1 MMNEQDSGRGTPSS
15 TPVAI
20 VQTKKKFSF
29 SLVWLVPVVAVIIGG
44 WLVYKALSEKGPTI
58 TITFETAEGLEAGK
72 TKIKYK
78 DVEVGQV
85 ESINLVKDLS
95 HVIVTAELH
104 KGVTPYLTESTRFW
118 VVRARVA
125 AGGVS
130 GLGTIFS
137 GAYIGIDPGKPGKP
151 ALSFKGLEIP
161 PVITTGLPGGHFMLK
176 AETLGS
182 LDIGSPVYYRQ
193 IKVGQVVAYELEK
206 EGKAVDIKIF
216 IHAPHD
222 QEVRQNTRF
231 WNASG
236 LDVVVDASGI
246 RVNTESFV
254 TMMVGG
260 IAFDTPTNLERGGSA
275 EDGAIFQLYESREK
289 IFEKAYAERKP
300 WLLYF
305 DGSVRGLAV
314 GAPVELQGIK
324 IGEVTDITLEFDRKK
339 MAFRIPVLIETE
351 PERIKFLG
359 RESEPSDSDRKRGMN
374 ILVEKGLRAQLKT
387 GSLLTGQLLVSLDMY
402 PEAPPAKINWD
413 GRYPELPT
421 IPTPIEEITRSVT
434 RFVEKFDKMPLEQ
447 IGKDLRETMQN
458 LNKTTGDLQ
467 KLVQNLD
474 ASVVPAANT
483 TLEQTQKTLIKVDRL
498 LNADSP
504 TGHELK
510 RALGELADAARNISI
525 LMEYLERHPE
535 SVVFGKEKGNEK

>member
-1 MMNEQDSGRGTPSS
+1 MNEENGSSRNPSATPE
-15 TPVAI
+15 AI
-20 VQTKKKFSF
+20 VKTKKSFSF
-29 SLVWLVPVVAVIIGG
+29 SLVWLVPLVAALIGG
-44 WLVYKALSEKGPTI
+44 WLVYKAFSEKGPTI
-58 TITFETAEGLEAGK
+58 TITFKTAEGLEAGK

-78 DVEVGQV
+78 DVDIGQV
-85 ESINLVKDLS
+85 ESIDISEDLS
-95 HVIVTAELH
+95 HVIVTAEMGKRADKH
-104 KGVTPYLTESTRFW
+104 LTENTRFW

-151 ALSFKGLEIP
+151 ARSFEGLEIP
-161 PVITTGLPGGHFMLK
+161 PVITTGLPGAHFTLK
-176 AETLGS
+176 AERLGS

-206 EGKAVDIKIF
+206 DGTVVNIKIF
-216 IHAPHD
+216 IQAPHD

-236 LDVVVDASGI
+236 LDVSVDASGI
-246 RVNTESFV
+246 KVNTESFV

-260 IAFDTPTNLERGGSA
+260 IAFDTPTNLEPGSPA
-275 EDGAIFQLYESREK
+275 QENQTFRLFESRAKSLE
-289 IFEKAYAERKP
+289 EAYVRKRP
-300 WLLYF
+300 WLLHF

-314 GAPVELQGIK
+314 GAPVDFRGIE
-324 IGEVTDITLEFDRKK
+324 IGRVIDIILEFDWEKL
-339 MAFRIPVLIETE
+339 AFRIPVLIELE
-351 PERIKFLG
+351 PDRIDWVGKQTM
-359 RESEPSDSDRKRGMN
+359 DRRQGMDF
-374 ILVEKGLRAQLKT
+374 LVEKGLRARLKQ
-387 GSLLTGQLLVSLDMY
+387 GSLLTGQLYIALDMY
-402 PEAPPAKINWD
+402 PDAPPAKIVWSEP
-413 GRYPELPT
+413 YAELPT
-421 IPTPIEEITRSVT
+421 IPTPMEEITRGVT
-434 RFVEKFDKMPLEQ
+434 KFVEKFEKIPLEQ
-447 IGKDLRETMQN
+447 IGNDLRDTMAN
-458 LNKTTGDLQ
+458 LNKTTEDLQ

-474 ASVVPAANT
+474 ASVVPAANA

-525 LMEYLERHPE
+525 LVDYLERHPE

>member
-1 MMNEQDSGRGTPSS
+1 MNEENGSSRNPSATPE
-15 TPVAI
+15 AI
-20 VQTKKKFSF
+20 VKTKKSFSF
-29 SLVWLVPVVAVIIGG
+29 SLVWLVPLVAALIGG
-44 WLVYKALSEKGPTI
+44 WLVYKAFSEKGPTI
-58 TITFETAEGLEAGK
+58 TITFKTAEGLEAGK

-78 DVEVGQV
+78 DVDIGQV
-85 ESINLVKDLS
+85 ESIDISEDLS
-95 HVIVTAELH
+95 HVIVTAEMGKRADKH
-104 KGVTPYLTESTRFW
+104 LTENTRFW

-151 ALSFKGLEIP
+151 ARSFEGLEIP
-161 PVITTGLPGGHFMLK
+161 PVITTGLPGAHFTLK
-176 AETLGS
+176 AERLGS

-206 EGKAVDIKIF
+206 DGTAVDIKIF
-216 IHAPHD
+216 IQAPHD
-222 QEVRQNTRF
+222 QGVRQNTRF

-236 LDVVVDASGI
+236 LDVSVDASGI
-246 RVNTESFV
+246 KVNTESFV

-260 IAFDTPTNLERGGSA
+260 IAFDTPTNLEPGAPA
-275 EDGAIFQLYESREK
+275 EEGAVFNLYESRAKSLE
-289 IFEKAYAERKP
+289 EAYVRKRP
-300 WLLYF
+300 WLLHF

-314 GAPVELQGIK
+314 GAPVDFRGIE
-324 IGEVTDITLEFDRKK
+324 IGRVIDIILEFDWEKL
-339 MAFRIPVLIETE
+339 AFRIPVLIELE
-351 PERIKFLG
+351 PDRIDWVGKQTM
-359 RESEPSDSDRKRGMN
+359 DRRQGMDF
-374 ILVEKGLRAQLKT
+374 LVEKGLRARLKQ
-387 GSLLTGQLLVSLDMY
+387 GSLLTGQLYIALDMY
-402 PEAPPAKINWD
+402 PDAPPAKIVWSEP
-413 GRYPELPT
+413 YAELPT
-421 IPTPIEEITRSVT
+421 IPTPMEEITRGVT
-434 RFVEKFDKMPLEQ
+434 KFVEKFEKIPLEQ
-447 IGKDLRETMQN
+447 IGNDLRDTMAN
-458 LNKTTGDLQ
+458 LNKTTEDLQ

-474 ASVVPAANT
+474 ASVVPAANA

-525 LMEYLERHPE
+525 LVDYLERHPE

>member
-1 MMNEQDSGRGTPSS
+1 MNEQDSGSRNPSS
-15 TPVAI
+15 TPEAI

-29 SLVWLVPVVAVIIGG
+29 SIVWLVPVVAALIGG

-85 ESINLVKDLS
+85 ESIDLVKDLS
-95 HVIVTAELH
+95 HVIVTAELN
-104 KGVTPYLTESTRFW
+104 KGATPYLTENTRFW

-130 GLGTIFS
+130 GLGTLFS
-137 GAYIGIDPGKPGKP
+137 GAYIGVDPGKPGKP
-151 ALSFKGLEIP
+151 ARSFKGLEIQP
-161 PVITTGLPGGHFMLK
+161 IITTGLPGAHFMLK

-206 EGKAVDIKIF
+206 GGKAVDIKIF
-216 IHAPHD
+216 IHAPHH
-222 QEVRQNTRF
+222 QAVRQNTRF

-236 LDVVVDASGI
+236 LDVTLDASGI

-260 IAFDTPTNLERGGSA
+260 IAFDTPTNLEPSGQA
-275 EDGAIFQLYESREK
+275 EEGAIFKLYESRAK

-300 WLLYF
+300 WLTYF

-314 GAPVELQGIK
+314 GAPVELQGIR
-324 IGEVTDITLEFDRKK
+324 IGEVTDITLEFDQEK
-339 MAFRIPVLIETE
+339 MAFRIPVLIEVE
-351 PERIKFLG
+351 PERIKFIE
-359 RESEPSDSDRKRGMN
+359 RKTEPSPLDKKRGMD

-402 PEAPPAKINWD
+402 PNAPPAKINWD

-421 IPTPIEEITRSVT
+421 IPTPMEEITRSVT
-434 RFVEKFDKMPLEQ
+434 RIVEKFDKMPLEQ
-447 IGKDLRETMQN
+447 IGKDFRETMQN

-474 ASVVPAANT
+474 ASVVPAANA

-525 LMEYLERHPE
+525 LMDYLERHPE